1 MDKITITNLPSG
13 KNEVRNF
20 VKTSKELILSGE
32 EDIKLYLVKLKMFE
46 EAIKALRE
54 DAEIKAHG
62 EAEIEKYGGTTEAYG
77 ATLSLRNSVKYDYS
91 QDDEW
96 ALLQQS
102 IDMIKDKQK
111 ERESFLKAL
120 KKPVADAETGEIIY
134 PAIKAS
140 ATSIIVALKK

>member
-54 DAEIKAHG
+54 DAEIKAYG

-77 ATLSLRNSVKYDYS
+77 EIGRASCR
-91 QDDEW
+91 
-96 ALLQQS
+96 
-102 IDMIKDKQK
+102 
-111 ERESFLKAL
+111 ER
-120 KKPVADAETGEIIY
+120 V
-134 PAIKAS
+134 
-140 ATSIIVALKK
+140 